1 MRCIMVSA
9 RRRRTRK
16 VHARYNRPTAR
27 HVVVVII
34 IGSNGIG
41 NSCICNSCIG
51 SNVSGSIDIGCNSIG
66 SNVSGSIDIGSSQR
80 AERESCKSDKNSRYH
95 CFAKHFFSIFDF

>member
-1 MRCIMVSA
+1 MRCIMVSV

-16 VHARYNRPTAR
+16 VHARYDRPTAR

-34 IGSNGIG
+34 IGGNSIGNNGIGNNGIG

-51 SNVSGSIDIGCNSIG
+51 SNVSGSIDIG
-66 SNVSGSIDIGSSQR
+66 SSQR
-80 AERESCKSDKNSRYH
+80 AKRKSCKSCKNSRYY

>member
-16 VHARYNRPTAR
+16 VHARYDRPTAR
-27 HVVVVII
+27 HVVVII
-34 IGSNGIG
+34 IGGNSIG
-41 NSCICNSCIG
+41 NSSIGSNSIGNSCIG
-51 SNVSGSIDIGCNSIG
+51 SNF
-66 SNVSGSIDIGSSQR
+66 SGSIDIGSSQR
-80 AERESCKSDKNSRYH
+80 AKRKSCKSCKNSRYY